1 MVVRLIAAAAVAAR
15 FSRGRRLRPP
25 LAPGAPVLPGSVSVV
40 VPARD
45 EERRLGGCLGPL
57 RSEPVDEVIVVDDES
72 ADRTGEVA
80 RAHGA
85 TVLRGAPLPPGWAG
99 KAWALD
105 QGLRA
110 ARGEWVVFL
119 DADVRPRAGLV
130 RALVEAA
137 TPVDLLS
144 VGPRFVCE
152 TAGERLLH
160 PSFLASIVYRVG
172 PTDVEGLR
180 RVVANGQCIVAR
192 REALLRAGGWGRV
205 RSYMTDDVALAR
217 TLVREDGWRLR
228 MADGA
233 DVLEVRMYESARETW
248 HGWGRSII
256 DPDWNTRPGLAADL
270 AVLWLTMAL
279 PLPRLLLGRGD
290 ALDVLLVAQRVA
302 LLAALK
308 RAYRPRGLA
317 FWLSPLADVPVALR
331 LTWSVLRPPRTWR
344 GRTYD

>member
-1 MVVRLIAAAAVAAR
+1 M
-15 FSRGRRLRPP
+15 RPP
-25 LAPGAPVLPGSVSVV
+25 LAAGATALPGTVSVV

-45 EERRLGGCLGPL
+45 DERRLAGCLEPL

-72 ADRTGEVA
+72 SDRTADVA
-80 RAHGA
+80 RACGA
-85 TVLRGAPLPPGWAG
+85 AVLRGAPLPPGWAG
-99 KAWALD
+99 KAWALE

-110 ARGEWVVFL
+110 ARGDGVVFL
-119 DADVRPRAGLV
+119 DADVRPKPGLI
-130 RALVEAA
+130 RALIEAA
-137 TPVDLLS
+137 TRVDLLS

-180 RVVANGQCIVAR
+180 RVLANGQCMVAR
-192 REALLRAGGWGRV
+192 REALLRAGGWTRV

-217 TLVREDGWRLR
+217 ALVREDGWRLR

-256 DPDWNTRPGLAADL
+256 DPEINTPAGLVADL

-290 ALDVLLVAQRVA
+290 ALDVLLVLQRVA
-302 LLAALK
+302 LLGALR

-317 FWLSPLADVPVALR
+317 FWLSPLADVPVVVR

-344 GRTYD
+344 GRTYS